1 MPPTS
6 SLSSSARRALRAAAH
21 HLEPVVMI
29 GQHGLTPAV
38 LHEIDLALTAHA
50 LIKVRVQSDERETR
64 EAFLAEICQKMA
76 CESVQHLG
84 KLLVLWRN
92 AGDGGDDDVV
102 AGQEAVSVK
111 AASGRGPRSKL
122 PRPASS
128 AVAARG
134 QRTPVPRGAVTA
146 SRCRHRRGARAGRR
160 KIGGAPPA
168 SVPKMAPIPAA
179 VDMVAA
185 GTPARVSMLQEDE
198 PRLAAGVAHHA
209 TNSVHRHA
217 VVLAALAERA
227 TAAAAPEKQ
236 PATVGVSGA
245 ISMIAAAIVAGR
257 VPAPRAV
264 ALRAIPAPAV
274 GRRHHGRA
282 ATVGATATAFP
293 ANHEALRRAAGLVVV
308 VRRARRR
315 PPRPTD
321 G

>member
-1 MPPTS
+1 M
-6 SLSSSARRALRAAAH
+6 LS
-21 HLEPVVMI
+21 P
-29 GQHGLTPAV
+29 
-38 LHEIDLALTAHA
+38 
-50 LIKVRVQSDERETR
+50 
-64 EAFLAEICQKMA
+64 
-76 CESVQHLG
+76 
-84 KLLVLWRN
+84 
-92 AGDGGDDDVV
+92 
-102 AGQEAVSVK
+102 
-111 AASGRGPRSKL
+111 GRKPSRSKL
-122 PRPASS
+122 RPAVVRVASYRDRRRARWRRAAS
-128 AVAARG
+128 APRCRAARIRVAAVAMTTQPANA
-134 QRTPVPRGAVTA
+134 AVTA

-168 SVPKMAPIPAA
+168 SVPTMAPIPAA

-315 PPRPTD
+315 PQNRAHAAGSASRGRQVAALSCDHGFAPGLVALNALRR
-321 G
+321 